1 MKLFLLLIEHNCFR
15 EISFFPGILDEHSYI
30 QEKNEETEREAQ
42 GIGRDMSCPRKL
54 FLDERKSLF

>member
-30 QEKNEETEREAQ
+30 QEKNE